1 MVLEISV
8 SWGLEKLEMKG
19 LSPRHLSLE
28 LPLSRNP
35 ELGHVKERY
44 IIFLRIFFSFL
55 MQEIQR
61 DLYDV
66 CYM

>member
-1 MVLEISV
+1 MVPEISV

-19 LSPRHLSLE
+19 LSPRPLSLE
-28 LPLSRNP
+28 FPLSRNKK
-35 ELGHVKERY
+35 LGHVKERY
-44 IIFLRIFFSFL
+44 VIFLTFFSFL

-61 DLYDV
+61 VLYDV